1 MRIIGADACKG
12 RLVYCVLDSDNMP
25 KDLGNY
31 YRDGENFHEAH
42 TSAHGLK
49 QLLDHKP
56 DVIAIEPTGVN
67 YTRLWVR
74 KMSQAGV
81 KVMLIGHTQLRSY
94 RKNLGL
100 PDKDDPADALAIA
113 AYCAE
118 HYSKPERFVLVRD
131 EVTANLRETALRL
144 GHLVR
149 LQSPMINRIKQDL
162 CYAFPERADTATHS
176 PLFWGWLS
184 GTRKSLNYDRQLAD
198 SIGSGITDEIRFEA
212 LLLCQVQAEE
222 RRLEYELRSLLDD
235 SQFAA
240 YRQVMKKYGMGAK
253 VQALLISQIHPIEN
267 FLDEHKQPIVMVTKG
282 KVSGR
287 PTAKHISLRKVFKML
302 GIAPTRE
309 QSGKS
314 ATTTNKSGSELC
326 RTAAWQWLFTRME
339 VKHSRLKT
347 ETGEL
352 IYQIFLDYKTHKPIK
367 LARSKTIGKV
377 VRMMF
382 YDLVAEIN
390 KAND

>member
-25 KDLGNY
+25 KDLGDY
-31 YRDGENFHEAH
+31 YRDGDNFHEAF

-49 QLLDHKP
+49 QLLDHQP

-74 KMSQAGV
+74 KMTESGV

-100 PDKDDPADALAIA
+100 PDKDDPADALAIG

-118 HYSKPERFVLVRD
+118 HHKNPARFVLVRD
-131 EVTANLRETALRL
+131 DLTAKLRETSLRL

-149 LQSPMINRIKQDL
+149 LQSPMVNRLKQDL
-162 CYAFPERADTATHS
+162 AYAFPERADVSTNA
-176 PLFWGWLS
+176 PLFWRWIA
-184 GTRKSLNYDRQLAD
+184 GTGKSLKYDRQMED
-198 SIGSGITDEIRFEA
+198 SIGSGITAEMRVEA
-212 LLLCQVQAEE
+212 TLLCMVQAEE
-222 RRLEYELRSLLDD
+222 RRVEFELRSILDD
-235 SQFAA
+235 SQFTA
-240 YRQVMKKYGMGAK
+240 YRTVMKKYGMGER
-253 VQALLISQIHPIEN
+253 VQAMLISQIYPIEN
-267 FLDEHKQPIVMVTKG
+267 FLSESKQPIVIVTKG
-282 KVSGR
+282 KVSGK
-287 PTAKHISLRKVFKML
+287 PTAKHISLRKVCKML
-302 GIAPTRE
+302 GVAPTRE

-314 ATTTNKSGSELC
+314 ATATSKSGSELC
-326 RTAAWQWLFTRME
+326 RTAAWQWLFTRIE
-339 VKHSRLKT
+339 VGKSRLKT
-347 ETGEL
+347 ETGQD
-352 IYQIFLDYKTHKPIK
+352 IYAIFLDYKTHKPIK

-382 YDLVAEIN
+382 YDLVDEIN
-390 KAND
+390 KV